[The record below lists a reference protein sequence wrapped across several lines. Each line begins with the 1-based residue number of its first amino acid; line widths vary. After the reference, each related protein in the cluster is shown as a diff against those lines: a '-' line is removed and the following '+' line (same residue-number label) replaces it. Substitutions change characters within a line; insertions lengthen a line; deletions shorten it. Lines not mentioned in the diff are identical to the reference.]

1 MPVYSFYAVFEP
13 DEGGYS
19 VSFPDLEGCLT
30 CGDDM
35 DESLEMAQDA
45 LGGYLLVCE
54 DLGKEIPES
63 SSVDEIKE
71 YGNLPNGAKLHLIQ
85 VNTDDMRESD
95 DSTLLIP
102 R

>member
-35 DESLEMAQDA
+35 EEALEMAQDA

-54 DLGKEIPES
+54 DLGKDIPES
-63 SSVDEIKE
+63 SSVNEIKT
-71 YGNLPNGAKLHLIQ
+71 YANLPDGVKLELVQ

-95 DSTLLIP
+95 DSPVLLL
-102 R
+102 